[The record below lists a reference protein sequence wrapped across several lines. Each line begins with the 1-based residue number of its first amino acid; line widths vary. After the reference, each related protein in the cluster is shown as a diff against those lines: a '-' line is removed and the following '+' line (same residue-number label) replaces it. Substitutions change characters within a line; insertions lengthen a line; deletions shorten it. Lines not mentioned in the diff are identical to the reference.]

1 MRSQLMALMVRSRRA
16 ASAAKSSVNS
26 TSAWRPSQ
34 ATSRRS
40 VVISKCRRFAIVLTV
55 PCASPVGIAG
65 RPARSSSRIT
75 CSGRSGVAR
84 SISFPTERPNRPS
97 RTQPPTNRAG
107 RPSASKAARTLRL
120 DCARSQACVA
130 SGRSA
135 RAVIRPAPGIASARQ
150 RQREMAQPWW
160 RSTPA
165 VSGCRRALQGLAR
178 TRPPVAPPLCAG
190 ECYRATV
197 LPGTISPS
205 STCGGM

>member
-1 MRSQLMALMVRSRRA
+1 MALMVRSRRA

-135 RAVIRPAPGIASARQ
+135 RAVIRPAPGMRECSPAPARDGAAMVAIDTGSF
-150 RQREMAQPWW
+150 RMPSRP
-160 RSTPA
+160 S
-165 VSGCRRALQGLAR
+165 GLAR